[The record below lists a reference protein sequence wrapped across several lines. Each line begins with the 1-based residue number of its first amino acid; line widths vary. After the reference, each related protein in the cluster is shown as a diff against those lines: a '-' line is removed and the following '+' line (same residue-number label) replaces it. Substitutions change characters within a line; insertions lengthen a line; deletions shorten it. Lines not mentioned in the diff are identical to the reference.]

1 MESATLLQS
10 PPRESGYAGGL
21 VSLTDRGPAMSS
33 TKDERPT
40 TIAATTLTLRPV
52 SNPPQILQSVYVR
65 LGAPPSGAECQHDDW
80 TGTRPRVVAVVGVSS
95 SSAPCLYCKRA
106 AWTRSLVS
114 SYSYRQVIVLSGF
127 RANHSWINPGPVSA
141 GPHACARRSRAAQ
154 ATCRSTYGFT
164 PISVIFFACAVARRR
179 ARGAPQANPNDT
191 LIKVREH
198 V

>member
-1 MESATLLQS
+1 MTCLLPITFYCQALEFKGTTPAGQNASRSTAFRAEKTTRSEGATLLKPSQS
-10 PPRESGYAGGL
+10 EDGQAGCPL
-21 VSLTDRGPAMSS
+21 RTSDRGPAMSS

-80 TGTRPRVVAVVGVSS
+80 TGTRPRVMAVVGVSS

-114 SYSYRQVIVLSGF
+114 SYS
-127 RANHSWINPGPVSA
+127 
-141 GPHACARRSRAAQ
+141 
-154 ATCRSTYGFT
+154 
-164 PISVIFFACAVARRR
+164 
-179 ARGAPQANPNDT
+179 
-191 LIKVREH
+191 
-198 V
+198 